1 MPSATDAYRL
11 GRRCTF
17 TLDGQLVR
25 SLTVCN
31 VRRTAEAVDV
41 TGFLHNVTS
50 SLVTRRTL
58 ELDVELLKPAE
69 VSRFRS
75 AEDRGA
81 IVTVQAADGLREF
94 TKSFTVHDSQA
105 DEPLDD
111 AVRARFTLKEWAH
124 PRT

>member
-11 GRRCTF
+11 GQRCTF
-17 TLDGQLVR
+17 SLNGQLVR
-25 SLTVCN
+25 SVTLLN

-58 ELDVELLKPAE
+58 ELEVELLKPSEAQ
-69 VSRFRS
+69 RFRD
-75 AEDRGA
+75 AEERGA
-81 IVTVQAADGLREF
+81 IVTVQATNGLREF
-94 TKSFTVHDSQA
+94 NRDFTVHDSQT

-111 AVRARFTLKEWAH
+111 AVRARFTLKQWAH